1 MRRSFDPYLI
11 LTLLLAIPL
20 MGPLFMPGYF
30 WNAHDARHN
39 VFFIFELDRSIRDG
53 ILYPRWSPDFAFGY
67 GYPFFNIYGP
77 LSTYLGEIFHLMGFD
92 IPTSV
97 EIVFG
102 LSILFSGLTMFLFLR
117 RVAGSGAAFLGAM
130 VYLYA
135 PYHIFDLYVRAAL
148 AEAVSLVFIP
158 LVFWGVYE
166 CVEEPRWN
174 AVAGT
179 AIAYALLLLTSNLV
193 AVVVTPMLALYL
205 LLMAGVRVSK
215 EYPRERFS
223 LPYALMGL
231 GELLHVSIPPASGL
245 LLGLGLCAFFWLP
258 AFAEF
263 KYVRTDQWM
272 GGYYRYWDHFV
283 YFFQLFSPRW
293 GFGISEAGPD
303 DKLSYQL
310 GIVPFTLTVLS
321 LVVLPR
327 LRANLRA
334 QACFFLTAM
343 VLTIFLSLQAS
354 AFLWERVSFIRFAQ
368 FPWRWLLIPV
378 LCMGFLSSLILAGER
393 NRSPLPL
400 ILGLLV
406 IAGSYPYIKAEP
418 GKPPEG
424 GVSLAGL
431 MRFQRTSN
439 EMTGCTA
446 WVREIPTW
454 SPFADLHIAGIEV
467 KTRIDYS
474 SVPADTQIVTLEWRT
489 ASELF
494 GYLTERDPFTVTL
507 NLFYYP
513 GWTAYLLEKEGEKYR
528 VVGKLPVAPEDGPL
542 GRVTVRVPKGLHFV
556 LVRFEDTPVRKVGCA
571 LSWASAAFCAAVWL
585 ASLWGKIKGNRR
597 QSHPQEA

>member
-1 MRRSFDPYLI
+1 MRRSVEPYLI
-11 LTLLLAIPL
+11 LTFLFAIPL

-39 VFFIFELDRSIRDG
+39 VFFIFELDRSIKDG
-53 ILYPRWSPDFAFGY
+53 LLYPRWSPDFAFGY

-77 LSTYLGEIFHLMGFD
+77 LSSYLGELFHLLGFD

-102 LSILFSGLTMFLFLR
+102 LSILLSGSAMYLFLR
-117 RVAGSGAAFLGAM
+117 KVMGPGAAFLGAM

-148 AEAVSLVFIP
+148 AEAVSMVFIP
-158 LVFWGVYE
+158 LVFWGIYE
-166 CVEEPRWN
+166 SVERPRWN

-179 AIAYALLLLTSNLV
+179 AIAYALLLFTSNLV
-193 AVVVTPMLALYL
+193 ALVVTPMLALYL
-205 LLMAGVRVSK
+205 LLLTGLKAFSGF
-215 EYPRERFS
+215 PRERFS
-223 LPYALMGL
+223 LPYAIMGS
-231 GELLHVSIPPASGL
+231 GEFIHVSIPPASGL
-245 LLGLGLCAFFWLP
+245 LLGLALCAFFWLP
-258 AFAEF
+258 AFFEF

-272 GGYYRYWDHFV
+272 GGYYRYQDHFV

-293 GFGISEAGPD
+293 GFGISVAGPND
-303 DKLSYQL
+303 NLGFQL
-310 GIVPFTLTVLS
+310 GIVPFGLTVLS
-321 LVVLPR
+321 LLVLPR
-327 LRANLRA
+327 LKGSLRA
-334 QACFFLTAM
+334 QAIFFFLATA
-343 VLTIFLSLQAS
+343 LTVFLSLHAS
-354 AFLWERVSFIRFAQ
+354 TLLWEKVSFVRFAQ

-378 LCMGFLSSLILAGER
+378 FSMAFLSSLILAEER
-393 NRSPLPL
+393 NRPFLPL
-400 ILGLLV
+400 LLGLMV

-439 EMTGCTA
+439 EMTGSTA
-446 WVREIPTW
+446 WVKEIPGW

-467 KTRIDYS
+467 KTRIDYTS
-474 SVPADTQIVTLEWRT
+474 IPPDTQISTLEWRT

-494 GYLTERDPFTVTL
+494 GYLTEREDLTVTL

-528 VVGKLPVAPEDGPL
+528 IVKKLPIAPEDGPL
-542 GRVTVRVPKGLHFV
+542 GRVTVKVPKGLHYV
-556 LVRFEDTPVRKVGCA
+556 LVRFEDTPVRKLGCTITWI
-571 LSWASAAFCAAVWL
+571 SVAFCSGVWL
-585 ASLWGKIKGNRR
+585 LRAWLRRRGRCAGSL
-597 QSHPQEA
+597 

>member
-1 MRRSFDPYLI
+1 MRRSVDPYFI
-11 LTLLLAIPL
+11 LTLLFAIPL

-53 ILYPRWSPDFAFGY
+53 LLYPRWSPDFAFGY

-77 LSTYLGEIFHLMGFD
+77 LSSYLGELFHLLGFD

-102 LSILFSGLTMFLFLR
+102 LSILLSGSAMYLFLR
-117 RVAGSGAAFLGAM
+117 KVVGPGGAFLGAM

-148 AEAVSLVFIP
+148 AEVVSMVFIP

-166 CVEEPRWN
+166 SVERPRWN
-174 AVAGT
+174 AVAGI

-193 AVVVTPMLALYL
+193 ALVVTPMLGLYL
-205 LLMAGVRVSK
+205 LLLVGLKAFR
-215 EYPRERFS
+215 EFPRERFS
-223 LPYALMGL
+223 LSYALMGL
-231 GELLHVSIPPASGL
+231 GEFIHVSIPPASGL
-245 LLGLGLCAFFWLP
+245 LLGLALCAFFWLP
-258 AFAEF
+258 AFFEF

-272 GGYYRYWDHFV
+272 GGYYRYQDHFV
-283 YFFQLFSPRW
+283 YLFQLFSPRW

-303 DKLSYQL
+303 DKLGFQL
-310 GIVPFTLTVLS
+310 GIVPFGLTVLS
-321 LVVLPR
+321 LLVLHQ
-327 LRANLRA
+327 LKGSLRA
-334 QACFFLTAM
+334 QAIFFFLAAAFT
-343 VLTIFLSLQAS
+343 VFLALEAS
-354 AFLWERVSFIRFAQ
+354 MPLWERVSFVRFAQ
-368 FPWRWLLIPV
+368 FPWRWLIIPV
-378 LCMGFLSSLILAGER
+378 FSMAFLSSLILAEER
-393 NRSPLPL
+393 NRLFLPL
-400 ILGLLV
+400 LLGLLV

-424 GVSLAGL
+424 GVSLASL

-439 EMTGCTA
+439 EMTGSTA
-446 WVREIPTW
+446 WVKEIPSW

-467 KTRIDYS
+467 KTRIDYTS
-474 SVPADTQIVTLEWRT
+474 IPPDTQISTLEWRT

-494 GYLTERDPFTVTL
+494 GYLTEREDLTVTL

-528 VVGKLPVAPEDGPL
+528 IVKKLPIAPEDGPL
-542 GRVTVRVPKGLHFV
+542 GRVTVKVPKGLHYV
-556 LVRFEDTPVRKVGCA
+556 LVRFEDTPVRKLGCTITWI
-571 LSWASAAFCAAVWL
+571 SVAFCSGVWL
-585 ASLWGKIKGNRR
+585 LRAWLKRR
-597 QSHPQEA
+597 RRCGGLL

>member
-1 MRRSFDPYLI
+1 MRRGFDLY
-11 LTLLLAIPL
+11 LLLTILFSIPL

-39 VFFIFELDRSIRDG
+39 VFFILELDRSIKDG

-77 LSTYLGEIFHLMGFD
+77 FPSYLGEIFHLLGFD

-97 EIVFG
+97 KIVFG
-102 LSILFSGLTMFLFLR
+102 LSILASGLAMFLFLR
-117 RVAGSGAAFLGAM
+117 RMVGSGAAFLGAM

-148 AEAVSLVFIP
+148 AEAVSLAFIP

-166 CVEEPRWN
+166 SVERPRWN
-174 AVAGT
+174 ALAGT
-179 AIAYALLLLTSNLV
+179 AFAYALLMVTSNLV
-193 AVVVTPMLALYL
+193 ALVVTPILAVYL
-205 LLMAGVRVSK
+205 LLLAGLRAY
-215 EYPRERFS
+215 EELPRERFS
-223 LPYALMGL
+223 PLYGLMAFGEFLHAALPP
-231 GELLHVSIPPASGL
+231 SFGL
-245 LLGLGLCAFFWLP
+245 LLGLALSAFFWLP
-258 AFAEF
+258 AFVEF
-263 KYVRTDQWM
+263 RYVRTDQWM

-303 DKLSYQL
+303 DKLGFQL
-310 GIVPFTLTVLS
+310 GIVPFGLTILS
-321 LVVLPR
+321 LAAIPR
-327 LRANLRA
+327 LKGKIKA
-334 QACFFLTAM
+334 QAFFFLTIT
-343 VLTIFLSLQAS
+343 VLTVFLTLQAS
-354 AFLWERVSFIRFAQ
+354 MPLWEKVAFVRFAQ
-368 FPWRWLLIPV
+368 FPWRWLIIPIFS
-378 LCMGFLSSLILAGER
+378 MAFLSSLVLAEVR
-393 NRSPLPL
+393 DRPVLAL
-400 ILGLLV
+400 LFGLLV
-406 IAGSYPYIKAEP
+406 LAGSYPYIKAEP

-446 WVREIPTW
+446 WVKEIPSW

-467 KTRIDYS
+467 KTRIDYTS
-474 SVPADTQIVTLEWRT
+474 IPTDTQISTLEWHT

-494 GYLTERDPFTVTL
+494 GYLTEREPFTVTL

-513 GWTAYLLEKEGEKYR
+513 GWTAYLLEKEDDKYR
-528 VVGKLPVAPEDGPL
+528 VVGKLPVMPEDGPL
-542 GRVTVRVPKGLHFV
+542 GRVTVSVPKGLHYV
-556 LVRFEDTPVRKVGCA
+556 LVRFEDTPVRKLACA
-571 LSWASAAFCAAVWL
+571 ITWASLALILGVWIGIRGAQRL
-585 ASLWGKIKGNRR
+585 CCVS
-597 QSHPQEA
+597 PPT